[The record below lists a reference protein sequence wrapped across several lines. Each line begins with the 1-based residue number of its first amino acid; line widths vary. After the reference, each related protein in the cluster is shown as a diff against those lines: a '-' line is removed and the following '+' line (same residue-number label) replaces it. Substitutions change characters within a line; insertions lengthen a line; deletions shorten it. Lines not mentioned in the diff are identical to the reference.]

1 MQNMQSSRHSSPVK
15 GKWSVS
21 SNFFGSNNHAIIDR
35 VKQILLKSSNDTEK
49 IRQVKMLMGISID
62 AELIKIQDDME
73 NYAPMIQKVEKAE
86 SK

>member
-1 MQNMQSSRHSSPVK
+1 
-15 GKWSVS
+15 
-21 SNFFGSNNHAIIDR
+21 
-35 VKQILLKSSNDTEK
+35 
-49 IRQVKMLMGISID
+49 MGISID